1 MKQIILNHLAVLM
14 DKLIGNLATDVSA
27 DKKDA
32 YVLVLFELNLLV
44 KVIKSL

>member
-14 DKLIGNLATDVSA
+14 DKLIGNLATDASA

-32 YVLVLFELNLLV
+32 YGVVLLELHRLV

>member
-1 MKQIILNHLAVLM
+1 MKQIILNHIVVLM
-14 DKLIGNLATDVSA
+14 DKLIANLATEVSA

-32 YVLVLFELNLLV
+32 YSIVLLELNRIV

>member
-14 DKLIGNLATDVSA
+14 DKLIGNLATDVSS

-32 YVLVLFELNLLV
+32 YVLVLFELNRLV
-44 KVIKSL
+44 KVLKSL